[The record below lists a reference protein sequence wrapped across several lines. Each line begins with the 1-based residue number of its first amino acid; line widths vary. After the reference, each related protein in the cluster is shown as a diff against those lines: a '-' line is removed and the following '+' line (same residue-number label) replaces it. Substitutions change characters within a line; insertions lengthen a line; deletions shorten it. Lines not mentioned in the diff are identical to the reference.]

1 MPYDLIEQKI
11 IDALNEFGP
20 IAQTNNIISR
30 PEWTIA
36 IQAIFSKL
44 GHQAK
49 YKVAAKKANKKNGGR
64 GFDQIRQIVAG
75 ETPEHGEWLYDIL
88 WWHQDNP
95 EYMIDVPLVAET
107 EWGNDE
113 AFKYDFQ
120 KLLLARSK
128 YKIMVFEC
136 GNHIIQWGKEQ
147 IRCFKGTQGDRYLF
161 CSWRGNAFG
170 FHFELYVA
178 P

>member
-11 IDALNEFGP
+11 IDALNAFVP
-20 IAQTNNIISR
+20 IALSNKFTD

-44 GHQAK
+44 GHQENC
-49 YKVAAKKANKKNGGR
+49 KVAANRKKVGR
-64 GFDQIRQIVAG
+64 GFEPIRQIVAG
-75 ETPEHGEWLYDIL
+75 ETPDHNEWLYDVL
-88 WWHQDNP
+88 WWHEDKP
-95 EYMIDVPLVAET
+95 WFMIDVPLVAES
-107 EWGNDE
+107 EWGNDN

-128 YKIMVFEC
+128 YKIMIFEC
-136 GNHIIQWGKEQ
+136 RDHTPIIQWSKEQ
-147 IRCFKGTQGDRYLF
+147 IRHFRGTQGDRYLF
-161 CSWRGNAFG
+161 CSWEGRYRRSFY
-170 FHFELYVA
+170 FELYVA